1 MYIFL
6 KQNTKDVESFDLELI
21 FFFFFGGTILSRDLN
36 MLLQILFCGCGT
48 RKDLLMKKLFCT
60 VNFAMS
66 ISVMKIYRGEK
77 GVFAGP
83 GSRIMHLTGWA
94 ENKCHKLSCIQEM
107 LVLEVQSFPERLGN
121 EAKQG
126 KNHKISLF
134 DRDP

>member
-1 MYIFL
+1 
-6 KQNTKDVESFDLELI
+6 
-21 FFFFFGGTILSRDLN
+21 
-36 MLLQILFCGCGT
+36 
-48 RKDLLMKKLFCT
+48 
-60 VNFAMS
+60 MS
-66 ISVMKIYRGEK
+66 MSVMKIYRGEK